1 MVEGLIRALGEKL
14 DERAHQKFAE
24 LGLPLKG
31 KLQPAYPREAWMRA
45 CLFAGELLN
54 PMATPLEQRRLLGHR
69 FVDGYSETLVGKA
82 LMASMRVLGT
92 RRALARLEKSF
103 RTGNNYSK
111 AELREEPDG
120 LFMVVSNAPY
130 PEWYQGM
137 IESACRVTGAK
148 EYRVNA
154 IKRDGDTTTFRI
166 EYR

>member
-1 MVEGLIRALGEKL
+1 MVEGLIRALGNKL

-31 KLQPAYPREAWMRA
+31 KLQPAYPRDAWISA
-45 CLFAGELLN
+45 SLYAGELLN
-54 PMATPLEQRRLLGHR
+54 PTATPIEQRRLLGHR
-69 FVDGYSETLVGKA
+69 FVDGYAETLVGKA
-82 LMASMRVLGT
+82 LLASMRVLGT

-111 AELREEPDG
+111 AELREQADG

-137 IESACRVTGAK
+137 IESACRMTGAK
-148 EYRVNA
+148 EYRVQP
-154 IKRDGDTTTFRI
+154 IKREGDTTTFRI
-166 EYR
+166 EFR